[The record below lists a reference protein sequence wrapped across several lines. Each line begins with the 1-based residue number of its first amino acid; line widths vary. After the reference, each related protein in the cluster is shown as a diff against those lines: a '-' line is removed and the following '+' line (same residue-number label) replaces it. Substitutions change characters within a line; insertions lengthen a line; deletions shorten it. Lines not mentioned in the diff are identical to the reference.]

1 MNENI
6 PARGGSTS
14 HSSPGDV
21 RPSLRES
28 EDPSGSRTTESRTG
42 GKKFLYS
49 LIVICSFAFYSIYQN
64 RFAPSSDALAGVSA
78 VMPPVATNP
87 SDNTPN
93 QTPIAN
99 QPPLNSTP
107 INQVQ
112 ATPAPA
118 PTPAPTPVKT
128 TPKPTPTPAPVPTPT
143 PTPTPVPTPAP
154 QAKGLYADGQYTGS
168 VADAY
173 YGNIQVKVTVSGG
186 KITDV
191 VFLQYPSD
199 RGTSVRINSQAM
211 PYLKQEAIAAQ
222 SANVGIVSGAT
233 DSSLAFQQS
242 LASALALAK
251 N

>member
-1 MNENI
+1 MNETM
-6 PARGGSTS
+6 PRGAGSD
-14 HSSPGDV
+14 SS
-21 RPSLRES
+21 
-28 EDPSGSRTTESRTG
+28 
-42 GKKFLYS
+42 GKKFVYS

-64 RFAPSSDALAGVSA
+64 RFAPSSNTLTGVSA

-87 SDNTPN
+87 ADNTPS

-99 QPPLNSTP
+99 QPPVNSTQ
-107 INQVQ
+107 NGQ
-112 ATPAPA
+112 TPALAVPPPA
-118 PTPAPTPVKT
+118 PTPTPVKTTTTTTPTPVKT
-128 TPKPTPTPAPVPTPT
+128 TPTPTPAPA
-143 PTPTPVPTPAP
+143 PAP
-154 QAKGLYADGQYTGS
+154 QPKGLYANGQYTGS

-211 PYLKQEAIAAQ
+211 PYLKQEAISAQ

-242 LASALALAK
+242 LASALTQAK
-251 N
+251 

>member
-1 MNENI
+1 MNETL
-6 PARGGSTS
+6 PRGAGSD
-14 HSSPGDV
+14 SS
-21 RPSLRES
+21 
-28 EDPSGSRTTESRTG
+28 
-42 GKKFLYS
+42 GKKFVYS

-64 RFAPSSDALAGVSA
+64 RFAPSSDALAGISA

-99 QPPLNSTP
+99 QPPINSTQ
-107 INQVQ
+107 NSQ
-112 ATPAPA
+112 APALAVPPPAPILA
-118 PTPAPTPVKT
+118 PVKTTPTPAPTPVKT

-143 PTPTPVPTPAP
+143 PAPAPVPTPAP
-154 QAKGLYADGQYTGS
+154 QPKGLYADGQYTGS

-211 PYLKQEAIAAQ
+211 PYLKQEAISAQ

-233 DSSLAFQQS
+233 DSSMAFQQS
-242 LASALALAK
+242 LASALTQAK